1 MEGASGRTA
10 GSTRARYSRSHFR
23 RVIRVND
30 FEAVEIL
37 LVEDSDADAELVVR
51 ALRKANV
58 VNNIAR
64 VRDGVEALEFVFREG
79 PFKERRGAQP
89 RLILLD
95 LKMPR
100 LGGID
105 VLRRLKGDVTE
116 KIIPVVVL
124 TSSAEER
131 DVVESYRL
139 GVNSYLV
146 KPVEFAAFTDVIKQT
161 GLYWAVMNRD

>member
-1 MEGASGRTA
+1 MNE
-10 GSTRARYSRSHFR
+10 
-23 RVIRVND
+23 

-37 LVEDSDADAELVVR
+37 LVEDSDADAEMTTR
-51 ALRKANV
+51 AIRKGNV
-58 VNNIAR
+58 VNRLVR

-79 PFKERRGAQP
+79 AYSQRSGGNP

-105 VLRRLKGDVTE
+105 VLRRLKADQTT
-116 KIIPVVVL
+116 KTIPVVVF
-124 TSSAEER
+124 TSSAEEK
-131 DVVESYRL
+131 DVVESYQL

-146 KPVEFAAFTDVIKQT
+146 KPVEMIAFTNVIAQT
-161 GLYWAVMNRD
+161 GLYWAVMNRMPG

>member
-1 MEGASGRTA
+1 ME
-10 GSTRARYSRSHFR
+10 
-23 RVIRVND
+23 IEMNE

-37 LVEDSDADAELVVR
+37 LVEDSDADAEMTTR
-51 ALRKANV
+51 AIRKGNV
-58 VNNIAR
+58 VNRLVR

-79 PFKERRGAQP
+79 AYSQRSGGNP

-105 VLRRLKGDVTE
+105 VLRRLKADQTT
-116 KIIPVVVL
+116 KTIPVVVF
-124 TSSAEER
+124 TSSAEEK
-131 DVVESYRL
+131 DVVESYQL

-146 KPVEFAAFTDVIKQT
+146 KPVDMTAFTNVITQT
-161 GLYWAVMNRD
+161 GLYWAVMNRMPG

>member
-1 MEGASGRTA
+1 MTA
-10 GSTRARYSRSHFR
+10 QCLPSHYPR
-23 RVIRVND
+23 NIKMDD

-37 LVEDSDADAELVVR
+37 LVEDNDADAELITR
-51 ALRKANV
+51 SLRKGNV
-58 VNNIAR
+58 VNRLVR

-79 PFKERRGAQP
+79 SFEGRRGGQP

-105 VLRRLKGDVTE
+105 VLRRLKADEHARV
-116 KIIPVVVL
+116 IPVVVL
-124 TSSAEER
+124 TSSAEEQ
-131 DVVESYRL
+131 DVLESYKL

-146 KPVEFAAFTDVIKQT
+146 KPVAFADFTQVITQT
-161 GLYWAVMNRD
+161 GLYWAVMNRIPT